1 MDMFKKKNPYLK
13 DLKNLIDEM
22 EDQCDLR
29 EVYAKLETWEDLRII
44 SENQNAKKQDI
55 NTPVYPPGV
64 RQAYGNSR
72 IRPAE
77 ELEIV
82 VEYGGKLHTIK
93 GVGSTGTLYVKG
105 VGSTGTLYV

>member
-1 MDMFKKKNPYLK
+1 MDMFRQKNPYLK
-13 DLKNLIDEM
+13 DLKDLIDEM
-22 EDQCDLR
+22 EDQWDLR
-29 EVYAKLETWEDLRII
+29 EVYTKLETWEDLRII
-44 SENQNAKKQDI
+44 SENQSAKVNAC

-64 RQAYGNSR
+64 RHADGNSR
-72 IRPAE
+72 IQPAE
-77 ELEIV
+77 ESEIV